1 MNTASENTASG
12 AANSSKPQP
21 GPTPPLR
28 RPADDRMIA
37 GVAAGMARAVGIDP
51 VVVRIAFVMLTLLG
65 AVGVVL
71 YLAGWLLIPDE
82 RSGRSVAADMF
93 QFAAHHS

>member
-1 MNTASENTASG
+1 MNTATDN
-12 AANSSKPQP
+12 AANSTGNSASPQLP
-21 GPTPPLR
+21 MPPLR

-37 GVAAGMARAVGIDP
+37 GVASGTARLVGIDP

-82 RSGRSVAADMF
+82 RSGRSVAADLF
-93 QFAAHHS
+93 QPAGHHG